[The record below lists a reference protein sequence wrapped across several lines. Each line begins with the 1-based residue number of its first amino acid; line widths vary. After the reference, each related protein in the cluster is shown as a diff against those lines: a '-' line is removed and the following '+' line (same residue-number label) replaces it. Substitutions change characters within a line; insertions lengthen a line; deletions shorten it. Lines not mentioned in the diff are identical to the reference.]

1 MKRIAVCLAVFGLM
15 SGLLGSQ
22 SIHLKI
28 GLFIPELKS
37 DLWTINQENLTF
49 ERSDM
54 VNVVYGGEYEFYIDR
69 HLSLSLEVGSYAKT
83 VYAQYRDYE
92 FEDGRPIFQ
101 NISLRIVPVEAN
113 LKLYPMGNRNRFN
126 PYVGI
131 GAGVYAWTYQ
141 QSGYFIN
148 FEDDSISE
156 GFAET
161 QRFAFGLNG
170 RAGLTYRFQQRLGV
184 ILEGKYQYLQGK
196 LSRNFEGFDPL
207 DMSGFL
213 IQAGVMFY
221 FD

>member
-1 MKRIAVCLAVFGLM
+1 MKRMAVWLAVFGLM
-15 SGLLGSQ
+15 SGILCSQ

-28 GLFIPELKS
+28 GLFVPRLQS
-37 DLWTINQENLTF
+37 DLWEISQENLTF

-54 VNVVYGGEYEFYIDR
+54 VNVVYGGEYEFYLNR
-69 HLSLSLEVGSYAKT
+69 NFSLAAEVSSYAKT

-92 FEDGRPIFQ
+92 FEDGTPIFQ
-101 NISLRIVPVEAN
+101 NITLRLVPVEAG
-113 LKLYPMGNRNRFN
+113 LKFYPMGHRNRINLFI
-126 PYVGI
+126 GA

-148 FEDDSISE
+148 FQNDSISE

-161 QRFAFGLNG
+161 RRFAFGLNS
-170 RAGLTYRFQQRLGV
+170 RIGLAFRFQQRLGFS
-184 ILEGKYQYLQGK
+184 LEGKYQYLRGK

-213 IQAGVMFY
+213 VNAGVTLY
-221 FD
+221 FN

>member
-1 MKRIAVCLAVFGLM
+1 MKRIAVWLAVSGLM
-15 SGLLGSQ
+15 SGLLFSQ

-28 GLFIPELKS
+28 GLFIPELQS
-37 DLWTINQENLTF
+37 DLWSVNRENLTF

-54 VNVVYGGEYEFYIDR
+54 VNVVYGGEYEFYFNR
-69 HLSLSLEVGSYAKT
+69 LFSLSLEVGSYAKT
-83 VYAQYRDYE
+83 VFAQYRDYE
-92 FEDGRPIFQ
+92 FEDGTPISQ

-113 LKLYPMGNRNRFN
+113 LKYHPLGHRNRLN

-141 QSGYFIN
+141 QFGNFIN

-161 QRFAFGLNG
+161 RRFAFGLNG
-170 RAGLTYRFQQRLGV
+170 RAGVAYRFQQRLG
-184 ILEGKYQYLQGK
+184 ILLEGKYHYLQGK
-196 LSRNFEGFDPL
+196 LSRNFEGFEPL

-213 IQAGVMFY
+213 INAGIMFY